1 MIPSWSLAKTK
12 IVDPTVTEAPD
23 AVEFDAV
30 EFAGA
35 AEVLIDVLTE
45 ALEEAVFEP
54 VLELFTDEDCE
65 ALDV

>member
-1 MIPSWSLAKTK
+1 M
-12 IVDPTVTEAPD
+12 TEAPD